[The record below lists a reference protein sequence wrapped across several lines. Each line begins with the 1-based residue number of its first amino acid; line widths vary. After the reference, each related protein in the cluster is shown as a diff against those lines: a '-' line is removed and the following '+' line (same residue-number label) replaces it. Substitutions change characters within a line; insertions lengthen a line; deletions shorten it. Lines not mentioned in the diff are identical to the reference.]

1 MAGFS
6 LKNTLSENGTVT
18 RGICV
23 ADKDGYLEKVI
34 ETTGIQSANGKIQC
48 DNEKVSR
55 WITRE
60 ATYWSQFSIRQW
72 IESATLVGYFTGS
85 GDVINGTTWF
95 LILLFFSTQ

>member
-48 DNEKVSR
+48 DNEEVSR

-95 LILLFFSTQ
+95 LSLLFFSTQ